1 MANHCRL
8 RRDFLGSTARLD
20 HPSFLQCPAVLQKK
34 IEYVLQKAGAKGQLA
49 IIGFLILV
57 LIILIFLV
65 IA

>member
-1 MANHCRL
+1 M
-8 RRDFLGSTARLD
+8 
-20 HPSFLQCPAVLQKK
+20 PQKK